1 MYFHWNTCL
10 RHFRFWLITGPGLGA
25 NWLSCLAAKT
35 QVTGAAKTQFL
46 KTKHCTACYISMSW
60 RKPQVK
66 WIKSQRGK
74 LPEFKTISCLKST
87 RAILAENPEAGNRKG
102 TESCIKW
109 VCRLNQTCLVWNSF
123 CLFSVSVDLLRSTK
137 MLPSMS
143 IFRIHATLWF
153 EITALHWLKLNLE
166 RKSLEIYVSIIS
178 AVFW

>member
-10 RHFRFWLITGPGLGA
+10 RHFWFWLITGPGLGA

-137 MLPSMS
+137 MLPCQCQYLEFMQH
-143 IFRIHATLWF
+143 FD
-153 EITALHWLKLNLE
+153 LKSLLCIGWNWIWE

-178 AVFW
+178 VW